1 MVAWS
6 ARHTRRCIQSNDRN
20 DLKIQ
25 LFYRLLDPD
34 SVLIDTKGWFVGKGT
49 LIVNAQFRS
58 TLSSLAIAATFVV
71 AGSGLAF
78 AQTSFNESTI
88 PPSAPPSRIVRPPT
102 AVIPAEPRD
111 EDVSSQPS
119 TPKLV
124 VKPDHPANI
133 IPYTVRAGDTLGTIA
148 QMFGVMPEE
157 IAHANRMHPDDELQ
171 VDEVLK
177 IPHPF
182 TGEVENLR
190 SQVQTL
196 SAQEQSQQQKADA
209 AEEKIKS
216 LQAQT
221 QELTGDNNE
230 LQAGVK
236 LLPWWRATAVSLGIV
251 AIFMFGVMIVTMF
264 EWWRI
269 RRRFVALAEMT
280 DALSRLDYKYKAMI
294 AKAELRLQ
302 QLYGRRRGGITEG
315 QPRPKM
321 PEEIEIERLN
331 EELKNI
337 LELHLQRLGARLPG
351 SRRRKGW
358 RELFGGSDVNSAV
371 EARSIRR

>member
-1 MVAWS
+1 VS
-6 ARHTRRCIQSNDRN
+6 ARRFRTS
-20 DLKIQ
+20 LS
-25 LFYRLLDPD
+25 RLAL
-34 SVLIDTKGWFVGKGT
+34 
-49 LIVNAQFRS
+49 
-58 TLSSLAIAATFVV
+58 AATFIV
-71 AGSGLAF
+71 AGCGLAF
-78 AQTSFNESTI
+78 AQADFNESTI
-88 PPSAPPSRIVRPPT
+88 PPSAPPSRIVRPPSA
-102 AVIPAEPRD
+102 AVRSEPRD
-111 EDVSSQPS
+111 EGVSAQPS
-119 TPKLV
+119 AAPKPV

-133 IPYTVRAGDTLGTIA
+133 IPYTIRTGDTLGSIA
-148 QMFGVMPEE
+148 QMFGVTPDEL
-157 IAHANRMHPDDELQ
+157 AHANRIHPDDELM

-177 IPHPF
+177 VPHPF
-182 TGEVENLR
+182 TTEVETLK
-190 SQVQTL
+190 SQVETL
-196 SAQEQSQQQKADA
+196 SAQEQSEQQKADS

-216 LQAQT
+216 LQAQA

-230 LQAGVK
+230 LQQGVK
-236 LLPWWRATAVSLGIV
+236 LLPWWRASAVSLGI
-251 AIFMFGVMIVTMF
+251 ATIFMFGVMVVTLF
-264 EWWRI
+264 EWWRM

-321 PEEIEIERLN
+321 PEEVEIERLN
-331 EELKNI
+331 EELKHV

-351 SRRRKGW
+351 ARRRKSW